1 MIPEIGH
8 FALVLAFAVS
18 ICLAAFPLYGYFTRQ
33 QGFLATAK
41 PLALLQ
47 GFALAVS
54 FGVLMY
60 GFLAHDFTIKYVADN
75 SNLDL
80 PWHFRMS
87 AVWGAHEGSLL
98 LWVLILSL
106 WGVAVA
112 LFSRGIP
119 DHMSA
124 LVLAVMGI
132 IGVGFLAFMLF
143 TSNPFV
149 RILPFAPS
157 NGADLNPLLQDPGLI
172 FHPPMLYMG
181 YVGLSVAFAFAMAS
195 LISGELDSMWARWSR
210 PWTTVAWAFLTLGI
224 ALGSWWAYYEL
235 GWGGWWFWDPVEN
248 ASLIPW
254 LVATALMHSLAVTE
268 KRGLFRSWTLL
279 LAIAAFSLSLLGT
292 FLVRSGVLTSVH
304 AFANDPERGVFIL
317 GFLVLVIGGSLALY
331 AVRASKVSEPGEF
344 SWISR
349 ESFLLFNNL
358 ILTVMAVSVLLG
370 TLYPLLVDA
379 TGGGKVSVGA
389 PFFNAVFVPLTAI
402 LVSGMAFGPLS
413 KWRRSDDPRLYRPLI
428 VTMIVSVVAGLVWPV
443 LLSGQYSIATAIG
456 VTLALWLAIATAVDF
471 VKKTS
476 NYGGIRQTF
485 ARVERGMFGMWFAH
499 LGLAVT
505 IFGVVMV
512 ENHTEHR
519 DLRMGVGDTQQL
531 GHYEVRMTEL
541 SVLRGP
547 NYVADQATFEIYR
560 GDRLYKTVFPQ
571 KRRYNASGMV
581 MTEASIDSGFTRD
594 LYIAMGEPLDG
605 GDWAVRLS
613 VKPYVDWIWVGAFLM
628 GLGGCI
634 SVTDKRYRQRAVEKK
649 PESNVEGA
657 KA

>member
-1 MIPEIGH
+1 MI
-8 FALVLAFAVS
+8 S
-18 ICLAAFPLYGYFTRQ
+18 
-33 QGFLATAK
+33 
-41 PLALLQ
+41 
-47 GFALAVS
+47 
-54 FGVLMY
+54 
-60 GFLAHDFTIKYVADN
+60 
-75 SNLDL
+75 
-80 PWHFRMS
+80 
-87 AVWGAHEGSLL
+87 
-98 LWVLILSL
+98 
-106 WGVAVA
+106 
-112 LFSRGIP
+112 
-119 DHMSA
+119 
-124 LVLAVMGI
+124 
-132 IGVGFLAFMLF
+132 VGFLAFMLF

-149 RILPFAPS
+149 RILPFSPA

-195 LISGELDSMWARWSR
+195 LISGKLDATWARWSR
-210 PWTTVAWAFLTLGI
+210 PWTTIAWAFLTLGI

-317 GFLVLVIGGSLALY
+317 GFLIVVIGGSLTLY
-331 AVRASKVSEPGEF
+331 AIRASKVSEPGEF
-344 SWISR
+344 AWISR

-379 TGGGKVSVGA
+379 VGGGKVSVGP

-402 LVSGMAFGPLS
+402 LVSGMAFGPLA
-413 KWRRSDDPRLYRPLI
+413 KWRQSEDPRLFRPLI
-428 VTMIVSVVAGLVWPV
+428 VTLIVSVVVGLAWPSI
-443 LLSGQYSIATAIG
+443 LGGQYSIGTAIG
-456 VTLALWLAIATAVDF
+456 VALALWVAIATAVDF
-471 VKKTS
+471 VKKVGL
-476 NYGGIRQTF
+476 YGGVGTTL
-485 ARVERGMFGMWFAH
+485 ARVERGMIGMWLAH
-499 LGLAVT
+499 FGLALT

-519 DLRMGVGDTQQL
+519 DLRMGVGDSQNL
-531 GHYEVRMTEL
+531 GPYDVRMTDL
-541 SVLRGP
+541 TVINGP
-547 NYVADQATFEIYR
+547 NYVADQATFEIYQ
-560 GDRLYKTVFPQ
+560 GDALYKTVTPQ

-581 MTEASIDSGFTRD
+581 MTEAAIDSGVTRD

-613 VKPYVDWIWVGAFLM
+613 VKPFVDWIWAGAFFM
-628 GLGGCI
+628 GLGGFVSI
-634 SVTDKRYRQRAVEKK
+634 TDKRYRQRVREEK
-649 PESNVEGA
+649 EAGAAEGA
-657 KA
+657 TA

>member
-18 ICLAAFPLYGYFTRQ
+18 ICLAALPLYGYFTRQ

-47 GFALAVS
+47 GLALAVS
-54 FGVLMY
+54 FGVLIY
-60 GFLAHDFTIKYVADN
+60 GFLTHDFTIKYVADN

-119 DHMSA
+119 DHMAA

-428 VTMIVSVVAGLVWPV
+428 VTMIVSVVAGLVWPIS
-443 LLSGQYSIATAIG
+443 LGGQYSTATAIG

-476 NYGGIRQTF
+476 NYGGIRQAF

-531 GHYEVRMTEL
+531 GYYEVRMTEL

-628 GLGGCI
+628 GLGGFI
-634 SVTDKRYRQRAVEKK
+634 SVTDKRYRKRTVEKN
-649 PESNVEGA
+649 PESSIEGA

>member
-8 FALVLAFAVS
+8 FALVLSFAVS
-18 ICLAAFPLYGYFTRQ
+18 ICLATLPLYGYFTRQ

-195 LISGELDSMWARWSR
+195 LISGELNSMWARWSR

-254 LVATALMHSLAVTE
+254 LVATALMHSLAVAE

-317 GFLVLVIGGSLALY
+317 GFLVFVIGGSLTLY

-358 ILTVMAVSVLLG
+358 LLTVMAVSVLLG

-379 TGGGKVSVGA
+379 MGAGKVSVGA

-402 LVSGMAFGPLS
+402 LISGMAFGPLS

-428 VTMIVSVVAGLVWPV
+428 VTMIVSVAAGLAWPIT
-443 LLSGQYSIATAIG
+443 LSGQYSIATAIG

-476 NYGGIRQTF
+476 NYGGVRQTF
-485 ARVERGMFGMWFAH
+485 GRVERGMFGMWFAH

-519 DLRMGVGDTQQL
+519 DLRMGVGDRQQL
-531 GHYEVRMTEL
+531 GSYEVRMTEL

-547 NYVADQATFEIYR
+547 NFVADQATFEIYR

-605 GDWAVRLS
+605 GDWAVRMS
-613 VKPYVDWIWVGAFLM
+613 VKPYVDWIWAGAFLM
-628 GLGGCI
+628 GLGGFI

-649 PESNVEGA
+649 PESSIDGA

>member
-8 FALVLAFAVS
+8 FALVLSFVVS
-18 ICLAAFPLYGYFTRQ
+18 ICLTSFPLYGYLTDH
-33 QGFLATAK
+33 QGLLATAK

-47 GFALAVS
+47 GFTLAIS

-60 GFLAHDFTIKYVADN
+60 GFLTHDFTIKYVADN

-87 AVWGAHEGSLL
+87 AIWGAHEGSLL
-98 LWVLILSL
+98 LWVLILSF

-112 LFSRGIP
+112 MFSRGIP

-124 LVLAVMGI
+124 LVLAVMGM

-149 RILPFAPS
+149 RILPFAPP

-195 LISGELDSMWARWSR
+195 LISGELNSQWARWSR

-268 KRGLFRSWTLL
+268 KRGLYRSWTLL

-317 GFLVLVIGGSLALY
+317 GFLVVVIGGSLTLY
-331 AVRASKVSEPGEF
+331 AVRAAKVSEPGEF

-379 TGGGKVSVGA
+379 VGGGKVSVGA

-428 VTMIVSVVAGLVWPV
+428 VTMIVSVVVGLAWPIT
-443 LLSGQYSIATAIG
+443 LSGEYSVATAVG

-471 VKKTS
+471 VKKVN
-476 NYGGIRQTF
+476 NYGGVTQTF
-485 ARVERGMFGMWFAH
+485 SRIERGVIGMWSAH
-499 LGLAVT
+499 LGLAIT

-512 ENHTEHR
+512 QNHTEHR

-531 GHYEVRMTEL
+531 GSYEVRMAEL
-541 SVLRGP
+541 SVFRGP

-560 GDRLYKTVFPQ
+560 GEGLYKIVTPQ

-581 MTEASIDSGFTRD
+581 MTEAAIDPGFTRD
-594 LYIAMGEPLDG
+594 LYIAMGEPLGG
-605 GDWAVRLS
+605 GDWSVRLS
-613 VKPYVDWIWVGAFLM
+613 LKPYVDWIWAGAFFM
-628 GLGGCI
+628 GLGGFI
-634 SVTDKRYRQRAVEKK
+634 SITDKRYRRRAVEE
-649 PESNVEGA
+649 PESTIEGA